1 MNCFTTKQQN
11 NTEES
16 EAMIIRDLEAP
27 LLSEDEKIEEE
38 SSINTIHTAVP
49 LLKANDIGIVHRA
62 HTVHV
67 SPPCQGYSNAASKV
81 GNVDFDDDDDDDDD
95 CDTILIDIDSE
106 ATIIDARCNLLNG
119 TYLIGFLLGLILQ
132 ACSLYAVSVVSSL
145 SLIHI

>member
-27 LLSEDEKIEEE
+27 LLSDDEKMEEE

-49 LLKANDIGIVHRA
+49 LLLKTNDSGIVHRA

-67 SPPCQGYSNAASKV
+67 SPPCQGYSNAASTKV
-81 GNVDFDDDDDDDDD
+81 GNVDFVH
-95 CDTILIDIDSE
+95 
-106 ATIIDARCNLLNG
+106 
-119 TYLIGFLLGLILQ
+119 
-132 ACSLYAVSVVSSL
+132 VSPPCQSYISKGKF
-145 SLIHI
+145 